1 MSFTIESIPDLS
13 DTTSLITGANG
24 GLGLATA
31 DALAGKGAHVVI
43 AARNL
48 DKARAAAAGIVAR
61 HPAASLEIVELDL
74 GSLES
79 VADAASRVLA
89 VHDRLDILVNN
100 AGLMAMPEGRT
111 VDGFETQ
118 FGVNHFGHWALTA
131 RLLPALL
138 AAPRS
143 RVVTVTSSAHH
154 FGRAVGR
161 STPHR
166 DGRYNSWL
174 AYGDS
179 KLANYHFAL
188 GLQRYFAMIGT
199 DAASLLAHPGLSNT
213 NLQTQ
218 TVEEGG
224 GGVLGDVSLTLV
236 RRLGMTAERGALPQ
250 IRAATDPRAKGGQF
264 YAPRWFT
271 FGPPVTRPILR
282 PRNSRAIDRLW
293 AVSEQATGLTL
304 SE

>member
-1 MSFTIESIPDLS
+1 MSFTIASIPDLTG
-13 DTTSLITGANG
+13 TTSLITGANG
-24 GLGLATA
+24 GLGFATA
-31 DALAGKGAHVVI
+31 NALAGKGSHVVI

-48 DKARAAAAGIVAR
+48 DKARAAVARIVAT
-61 HPAASLEIVELDL
+61 HPAASVEIVELDL

-79 VADAASRVLA
+79 VADTAAQVLSS
-89 VHDRLDILVNN
+89 HDRLDILVNN

-131 RLLPALL
+131 RLMPALL

-161 STPHR
+161 STPYR

-188 GLQRYFAMIGT
+188 GLQRHFAMLGA

-218 TVEEGG
+218 TVNEGG
-224 GGVLGDVSLTLV
+224 GGVLGDISLALV
-236 RRLGMTAERGALPQ
+236 RRLGMTAEQGALSQ
-250 IRAATDPRAKGGQF
+250 IRAATDPGAKGGQF
-264 YAPRWFT
+264 YVPRWFT
-271 FGPPVTRPILR
+271 FGPPVARPILR
-282 PRNSRAIDRLW
+282 PRSSRAIDRLW

>member
-1 MSFTIESIPDLS
+1 MSFTIASIPDLTG
-13 DTTSLITGANG
+13 TTSLITGANG
-24 GLGLATA
+24 GLGFATA
-31 DALAGKGAHVVI
+31 NALAGKGSHVVI

-48 DKARAAAAGIVAR
+48 DKARAAVARIVATR
-61 HPAASLEIVELDL
+61 PAASLEIVELDL

-79 VADAASRVLA
+79 VADTAAQVLSS
-89 VHDRLDILVNN
+89 HDRLDILVNN

-131 RLLPALL
+131 RLMPALL

-161 STPHR
+161 STPYR

-188 GLQRYFAMIGT
+188 GLQRHFAMLGA

-218 TVEEGG
+218 TVNEGG
-224 GGVLGDVSLTLV
+224 GGVLGDFSLALV
-236 RRLGMTAERGALPQ
+236 RRLGMTAEQGALSQ
-250 IRAATDPRAKGGQF
+250 IRAATDPGAKGGQF
-264 YAPRWFT
+264 YVPRWFT

-282 PRNSRAIDRLW
+282 PRSSRAIDRLW